1 MGVIY
6 GVIRTVSGSPASPM
20 RAGLVIYG
28 PLGPGSGEYLY
39 DRKLVEHL
47 EARGDDVIVFQQPK
61 RSYPLR
67 PVQNVNVLF
76 WRRLASAD
84 LDVLLQD
91 EFNHGSL
98 ALGNH
103 WLRRRIDVPI
113 VAIVHSTSRSSGKL
127 RPHTTALHRR
137 GPRRVAAWR
146 RFWIELPMT
155 PLTHPPPFRDRA
167 GHL

>member
-1 MGVIY
+1 
-6 GVIRTVSGSPASPM
+6 M
-20 RAGLVIYG
+20 RVDLVIYG
-28 PLGPGSGEYLY
+28 TLGPGSGGYLY
-39 DRKLVEHL
+39 DRRLVEHL
-47 EARGDDVIVFQQPK
+47 EARGDDVTVFQQPK

-67 PVQNVNVLF
+67 PVENANISF
-76 WRRLASAD
+76 RRRLASAD

-91 EFNHGSL
+91 KLNHESF
-98 ALGNH
+98 ALGNY
-103 WLRRRIDVPI
+103 WLRRRIDAHI

-137 GPRRVAAWR
+137 GPRRVAAWH

-155 PLTHPPPFRDRA
+155 PLTHPLPFRDRA